1 MEFEAS
7 RAKAVDKLNYFVENN
22 LSEYS
27 KLRNFDFGPD
37 DRSNIS
43 CLSPYITHGVI
54 NELEVIDKSL
64 KKFSFAKNEK
74 FIQEVLW
81 RVYWKGWLE
90 LRPNVWSDY
99 LVELN
104 NLRNEFKSNQNYLNA
119 IEGKT
124 NIECFNQW
132 VKELKENNYLH
143 NHTRMWFASIWIFT
157 LELPWQLGAEFFMQ
171 HLYDGDAAS
180 NTLGWRWVAGVQ
192 TQGKHYLASEWNI
205 RKFTNNRFQNIQLN
219 ENAPPIFSDKTY
231 SIGKKDFLNFEI
243 LEDKILFLGNS
254 NEIAE
259 SIACLKGKGPT
270 DTMELVYAQANALGF
285 DIGDVIANGS
295 ALNEFRLML
304 IRQGVDESVAQQL
317 INEPWS
323 VLQRSPQQYSI
334 QVEKSGYLADLDAL
348 VIGQVLCEAGAGR
361 SVQESDIDHGI
372 GIEIHRSIGE
382 RVESGDAIMTLDGP
396 FGIDIHLIQR
406 LKQAITISDYQ
417 VKLGTRILETVT
429 ISDCPT
435 T

>member
-1 MEFEAS
+1 MKFEAS
-7 RAKAVDKLNYFVENN
+7 RAKAVDKLNDFVENN

-104 NLRNEFKSNQNYLNA
+104 NLRNEFKSNQKYLNA

-180 NTLGWRWVAGVQ
+180 NTLGWRWVAGIQ

-205 RKFTNNRFQNIQLN
+205 KKFTNNRFQNIQLN
-219 ENAPPIFSDKTY
+219 ENASPIFSDKTY

-243 LEDKILFLGNS
+243 LEDKILLIFENNMTFEFSDFKEHKFKKILLIS
-254 NEIAE
+254 NESNRNIKLSEKVLKFKANLLKDQKTRLIE
-259 SIACLKGKGPT
+259 KSINCETININDLKNITEK
-270 DTMELVYAQANALGF
+270 VYALYPTVSENLSFIQDNQLQNIKFLYRKLDQFSWQYCNKGF
-285 DIGDVIANGS
+285 FNFKNYIPKIIANF
-295 ALNEFRLML
+295 N
-304 IRQGVDESVAQQL
+304 
-317 INEPWS
+317 
-323 VLQRSPQQYSI
+323 
-334 QVEKSGYLADLDAL
+334 
-348 VIGQVLCEAGAGR
+348 
-361 SVQESDIDHGI
+361 
-372 GIEIHRSIGE
+372 
-382 RVESGDAIMTLDGP
+382 
-396 FGIDIHLIQR
+396 
-406 LKQAITISDYQ
+406 
-417 VKLGTRILETVT
+417 
-429 ISDCPT
+429 
-435 T
+435 